1 MPKIKNISFLIIL
14 IYVKMLN
21 FLFFFFLDLN
31 KFLSILLDSV
41 LSLSTILL
49 LSILNAFE
57 IKFDNIIIFSIEI
70 SSLAILLQLL
80 IKH

>member
-1 MPKIKNISFLIIL
+1 MSKVKNISFFIIL

-21 FLFFFFLDLN
+21 FLFFFFLNLN
-31 KFLSILLDSV
+31 KFLFILLDPL

-49 LSILNAFE
+49 LSVLNVFK

-70 SSLAILLQLL
+70 SSLAILLHFL